1 MRTIS
6 KSAVAGLAIVGSL
19 AAGVSQGYAAI
30 RATSAVIDGGK
41 LVITGKSPTGS
52 SVKLDDKYTAKIKAS
67 DRTFKFS
74 VTFLPTDC
82 KGELTLVGATAPAVQ
97 EVIAECGQAGPS
109 YIGRRTFDEVVMSL
123 QTGVSSS
130 ITSFSFNPP
139 VSGNALIQGRGH
151 CIVAGV
157 TGASTKFHIF
167 AAPDLVAVPARPD
180 YAPVRVNED
189 PDDRDHLTNWTFE
202 TVLPVIEGVAQEVY
216 IRYSTEVAAVA
227 EAECSGSVTVQPIN
241 GNLPLPLLP

>member
-6 KSAVAGLAIVGSL
+6 KSAVAVVVIAGSL
-19 AAGVSQGYAAI
+19 VAGVSQANAAI
-30 RATSAVIDGGK
+30 KVTSAVIDGGK
-41 LVITGKSPTGS
+41 LVITGKSSTGT

-74 VTFLPTDC
+74 VPYLPTDC
-82 KGELTLVGATAPAVQ
+82 KVELTLIGATAPAVQ
-97 EVIAECGQAGPS
+97 AIIAKCGPAGPS
-109 YIGRRTFDEVVMSL
+109 YIGRKSFDEVVISL
-123 QTGVSSS
+123 QTGTSSS
-130 ITSFSFNPP
+130 ITEFSFKPP
-139 VSGNALIQGRGH
+139 VSGNAIIQGRGH

-167 AAPDLVAVPARPD
+167 AASDLVSVPVRPD

-202 TVLPVIEGVAQEVY
+202 TVLPVSEGVAQEVH
-216 IRYSTEVAAVA
+216 IRYTTEVAAVA

-241 GNLPLPLLP
+241 GNLPLSPLP